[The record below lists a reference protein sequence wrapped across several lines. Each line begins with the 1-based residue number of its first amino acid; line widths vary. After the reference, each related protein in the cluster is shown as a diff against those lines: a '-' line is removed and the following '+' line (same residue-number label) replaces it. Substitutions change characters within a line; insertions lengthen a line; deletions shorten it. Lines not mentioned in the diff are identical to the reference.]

1 MTSPDPSLLLH
12 PIGFVHSPWR
22 DKRDAPRQPAE
33 ARGVP
38 GQIELHAR
46 AELQD
51 ALADLEC
58 WSHIWVLFWFHRNE
72 SFRAKVQA
80 PRSSKK
86 RGVFS
91 TRSPYRPNPLGL
103 SVLRLERVSGHI
115 LHVRDLDL
123 LDGTPVLD
131 IKPYVAYTDAIVD
144 ANAGWLDDRSQSVCD
159 VGLRY
164 AVEFGERAC
173 QQLAWLEPRARCDVR
188 ALAQSVLAAGP
199 TPHAYRRIRVRDG
212 YSELAVKDFRVHFR
226 VVESQPKVIHVF
238 EITTG
243 YRDKVLADPNA
254 EPKARGS
261 ELTPLSVHREFAATF
276 EVRDLLEAVPRD
288 VASAQTEDV

>member
-1 MTSPDPSLLLH
+1 MSLPEPSLLLH
-12 PIGFVHSPWR
+12 PIGVVRSPWL

-51 ALADLEC
+51 ALSDLEC
-58 WSHIWVLFWFHRNE
+58 WSHIWVLFWFHRND

-86 RGVFS
+86 RGVFA
-91 TRSPYRPNPLGL
+91 TRSPYRPNPLGM
-103 SVLRLERVSGHI
+103 SVLRLERVVGRV

-144 ANAGWLDDRSQSVCD
+144 ANAGWLEERPESVGD
-159 VGLRY
+159 VGPRY
-164 AVEFGERAC
+164 KVEFGERAC
-173 QQLAWLEPRARCDVR
+173 QQLAWLETRARCDVR
-188 ALAQSVLAAGP
+188 ALAQGVLAAGP
-199 TPHAYRRIRVRDG
+199 APHAYRRIRLRDG

-226 VVESQPKVIHVF
+226 VREPDQAIHVF

-243 YRDKVLADPNA
+243 YRAKVLADPTA
-254 EPKARGS
+254 QAKQP
-261 ELTPLSVHREFAATF
+261 ELTPLAIHRE
-276 EVRDLLEAVPRD
+276 L
-288 VASAQTEDV
+288 VAQFGPAPAREDV